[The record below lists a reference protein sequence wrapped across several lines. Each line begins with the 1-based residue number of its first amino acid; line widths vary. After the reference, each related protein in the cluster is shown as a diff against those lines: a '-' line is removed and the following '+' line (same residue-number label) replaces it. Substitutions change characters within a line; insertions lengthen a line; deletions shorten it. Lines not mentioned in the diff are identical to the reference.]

1 MSKPSI
7 VCAALCLCVVS
18 GAFAESSL
26 PAKPALSAKP
36 LPLAKTPSRASGANP
51 CAAFG
56 PGFARVDGTDTCVKV
71 GGAASVEAGSNFRR

>member
-7 VCAALCLCVVS
+7 ICAALCLCVAS

-36 LPLAKTPSRASGANP
+36 LPLAKTTPRASGANP
-51 CAAFG
+51 CAAYG
-56 PGFARVDGTDTCVKV
+56 PGFARINGTDTCMKV
-71 GGAASVEAGSNFRR
+71 GGAASVEAGSDFRR